1 MTKTAYI
8 TLTNKGY
15 VEYTKNCLKTLSMLG
30 RPRLLEVYCIDQE
43 AYDLLKNYPCK
54 TLLEVPEEEQ
64 IKELQEF
71 RQGNWNKVV
80 YQKFRCIHKALLEN
94 DFVYF
99 TDGDIVYKSDRFIK
113 DLNNRME
120 DDDIDLLIQN
130 DKQDD
135 NDDSELCSGVMFIRS
150 NEKTK
155 DFFNPKN
162 IDIELIECD
171 QKYVNN
177 MKHAI
182 KYEKLPLRK
191 YPNGLYQRT
200 KNPNGFLIH
209 YNYLIGN
216 DKKSMMIQDNNWFI

>member
-15 VEYTKNCLKTLSMLG
+15 VEYTKNCLKTLSMIG
-30 RPRLLEVYCIDQE
+30 KPELLEVYCIDQE
-43 AYDLLKNYPCK
+43 AYDLLMDYPCK
-54 TLLEVPEEEQ
+54 TLLQLPEDQQ

-80 YQKFRCIHKALLEN
+80 YQKFRCIHKALLDN

-99 TDGDIVYKSDRFIK
+99 TDGDIVYKSDKFIT

-120 DDDIDLLIQN
+120 NKDIDLLIQN
-130 DKQDD
+130 DKQSDD
-135 NDDSELCSGVMFIRS
+135 DDGELCSGLMFIRS
-150 NEKTK
+150 NEKTR
-155 DFFNPKN
+155 DFFDPKS
-162 IDIELIECD
+162 IDINTIGCD
-171 QKYVNN
+171 QIYVNK
-177 MKHAI
+177 MKQAI
-182 KYEKLPLRK
+182 HYEKLPLCE
-191 YPNGLYQRT
+191 YPNGLYHRT

-216 DKKSMMIQDNNWFI
+216 DKKKMMIIDSNWFI